1 MHKKIFRITAILLL
15 FLLRTA
21 LPVTQAAT
29 LPGGL
34 PIPSVEDE
42 RNTYTSWGWTFT
54 AGQVPNLAA
63 DPSFSVT
70 DPGSHNDTEGDDL
83 WTSLMMYRRGGGQGY
98 LDRAKAW
105 VTYYKTRYLQ
115 CLPADGETFCFDRDN
130 FLMDH
135 VYGWGLVA
143 WYEYTC
149 ANSTCDTAALTVAE
163 DIAAQVEDFWAHRAN
178 GRTTYPTPGQWTMA
192 YYDLRGPGRH
202 LLLITRVAEAT
213 GKQRWIT
220 LRDRLIEL
228 FMQSPDWDATR
239 GMYFVSKE
247 ATDSALGAGT
257 YDSGVRVN
265 SAFQIGILAEAFE
278 QVYRVTGRQDV
289 KDRLIAMANYVN
301 QYGLDPTYQYTGSRF
316 GHKNGAIWHN
326 YSRNGSTNFWDSV
339 YTTSLV
345 NTLVFGYKYTGNR
358 ALYDRAKYFLNRGTK
373 GIYGD
378 PSTRTA
384 GDTQV
389 HHFID
394 STFDN
399 GSGNFYFRYNKG
411 ELQYTYLLFLNG
423 GLPPDLTPP
432 SAPKSLK
439 VN

>member
-1 MHKKIFRITAILLL
+1 MYKKISKITVL
-15 FLLRTA
+15 FLAFLLQVA
-21 LPVTQAAT
+21 PAVTRAAS

-42 RNTYTSWGWTFT
+42 RNTYTLWGWTYT
-54 AGQVPNLAA
+54 SGQAPNLPAN
-63 DPSFSVT
+63 PTFSVT

-83 WTSLMMYRRGGGQGY
+83 WTSLMMYRRGGGTGY

-105 VTYYKTRYLQ
+105 VTYFKTRYLQ
-115 CLPADGETFCFDRDN
+115 CLPATGETFCFDRDN

-149 ANSTCDTAALTVAE
+149 ATGTCDTAALTVAE

-178 GRTTYPTPGQWTMA
+178 NRTTYPTPGQWRMA
-192 YYDLRGPGRH
+192 YYDLRGPARH
-202 LLLITRVAEAT
+202 LLLVTRVAEAT

-220 LRDRLIEL
+220 LRDRLIDL
-228 FMQSPDWDATR
+228 WMQSPDWDNR
-239 GMYFVSKE
+239 GTYPASQE

-257 YDSGVRVN
+257 YASGVREN
-265 SAFQIGILAEAFE
+265 SAFQIGILAEAFD
-278 QVYRVTGRQDV
+278 QVHRVTGRQDV

-301 QYGLDPTYQYTGSRF
+301 QFGLDPTYQYTGSRF
-316 GHKNGAIWHN
+316 GHKNGVPWHN
-326 YSRNGSTNFWDSV
+326 YSSSGSANFWDSV

-345 NTLVFGYKYTGNR
+345 NTLVLGYKHSGNKT
-358 ALYDRAKYFLNRGTK
+358 LYDRAKYFLNRGTK

-378 PSTRTA
+378 PSVRTA

-394 STFDN
+394 STFDS
-399 GSGNFYFRYNKG
+399 GSGDFYFRYNKG
-411 ELQYTYLLFLNG
+411 ELQYTYLLFQNG
-423 GLPPDLTPP
+423 GLPADTIPP
-432 SAPKSLK
+432 SAPTGLK